1 MFYDLNIALPESA
14 GKANG
19 SMSSQEWAQVVR
31 AVEQAR
37 DLGYGMVALNQTVQ
51 GRLTAE
57 HLAVWK
63 TVPAIDGAQL
73 SWNPATGKR
82 VVGQG
87 GSGSGSVAA
96 VKRGSVRVLRRVTAV
111 IREADQGH
119 SVSGTPVSNEYD
131 VVAVRPTSEKLLFA
145 ASSGAWGGVD
155 MVALDMAARWGF
167 FAKHKT
173 VGQALALGLAF
184 EVAYGG
190 ALGDSAQRQQWVSNV
205 AAMVRVTRGKGLVW
219 ASGARQAFEL
229 RSPNDVTVLGEAVQL
244 NAALAK
250 RAVSANARAV
260 VVHSFTR
267 TQTLRA
273 VVAEVDQPGS
283 DQARS
288 DQARSDQAAAA
299 GSDQGG
305 EAARKRQRVA

>member
-1 MFYDLNIALPESA
+1 
-14 GKANG
+14 
-19 SMSSQEWAQVVR
+19 MSSQEWAQVVR

-37 DLGYGMVALNQTVQ
+37 DLGYSVVALNQTVQ
-51 GRLTAE
+51 GKLTAE

-63 TVPAIDGAQL
+63 TIPAIDGAQL

-82 VVGQG
+82 VAVQ
-87 GSGSGSVAA
+87 GSGNVAA

-145 ASSGAWGGVD
+145 ASSGAWAGVD
-155 MVALDMAARWGF
+155 VIALDMAARWGF

-190 ALGDSAQRQQWVSNV
+190 ALGDAVQRQQWVSNV

-219 ASGARQAFEL
+219 SSGARQAFEL

-244 NAALAK
+244 NSALTK
-250 RAVSANARAV
+250 RAVSVNARAV

-273 VVAEVDQPGS
+273 VVAEVNQAGS
-283 DQARS
+283 DQV
-288 DQARSDQAAAA
+288 AAAA
-299 GSDQGG
+299 GSDQGD

>member
-37 DLGYGMVALNQTVQ
+37 DLGYSVVALNQTVQ
-51 GRLTAE
+51 GKLTAE

-63 TVPAIDGAQL
+63 TIPAIDGAQL

-82 VVGQG
+82 VAVQ
-87 GSGSGSVAA
+87 GSGNVAA

-145 ASSGAWGGVD
+145 ASSGAWAGVD
-155 MVALDMAARWGF
+155 VIALDMAARWGF

-190 ALGDSAQRQQWVSNV
+190 ALGDSVQRQQWVSNV

-219 ASGARQAFEL
+219 SSGARQAFEL
-229 RSPNDVTVLGEAVQL
+229 RSPNDVTMLGEAVQL
-244 NAALAK
+244 NSALTK
-250 RAVSANARAV
+250 RAVSVNARAV

-273 VVAEVDQPGS
+273 VVAEVNQAGS
-283 DQARS
+283 DQV
-288 DQARSDQAAAA
+288 AAAA
-299 GSDQGG
+299 GSDQGD